1 VDTGGLVL
9 VGLAILAGLLGVVVP
24 LLPGLPIV
32 LAAVAVWAVVV
43 ATPTAWT
50 VLAISVVLVVL
61 GSVIKYVVPA
71 QRLRAS
77 GVPWPTTATAALAGI
92 VGFFV
97 VPVIGAVIGFV
108 GGMYVAE
115 RLRLG
120 DHARAWPS
128 ARAAVL
134 AVGVSLLI
142 ELGAGLLV
150 AGLWLTTVIA
160 TA

>member
-1 VDTGGLVL
+1 MGTWT
-9 VGLAILAGLLGVVVP
+9 P
-24 LLPGLPIV
+24 
-32 LAAVAVWAVVV
+32 AVWAVVM

-50 VLAISVVLVVL
+50 VLAISGVLVGL

-71 QRLRAS
+71 RQLRAS
-77 GVPWPTTATAALAGI
+77 GVPWPTTATAALAAI
-92 VGFFV
+92 AGFFV

-120 DHARAWPS
+120 NHAQAWPS

-134 AVGVSLLI
+134 AVGVSLMI